1 MIFSLFPKENSIM
14 KAIETTATLTENG
27 QLALDEPLN
36 LAQNSRVRVIVL
48 ITEPEEDPEDTPIE
62 EIREGLYQGWQ
73 DILAGRTKPVSQIWE
88 GLDVD

>member
-1 MIFSLFPKENSIM
+1 M

-36 LAQNSRVRVIVL
+36 LACNSRVRVIVFVSEL
-48 ITEPEEDPEDTPIE
+48 EEAPDETPIE

-73 DILAGRTKPVSQIWE
+73 DILAGRTKPVAQLWE
-88 GLDVD
+88 GMDVD